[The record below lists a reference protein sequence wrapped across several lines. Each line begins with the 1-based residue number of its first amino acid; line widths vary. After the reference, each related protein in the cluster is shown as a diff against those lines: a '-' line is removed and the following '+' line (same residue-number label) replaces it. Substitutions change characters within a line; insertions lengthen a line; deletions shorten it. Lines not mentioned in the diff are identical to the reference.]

1 MRAAVF
7 EGNGRVEVTERP
19 EPSVAQSDDVLIRIA
34 ANGLC
39 GSDLRALAVPPQ
51 MVYEPGVI
59 LGHEFTGTVEKIG
72 KGVTSVTE
80 GERVVV
86 LPNINCQTCAQ
97 CRANRVNLC
106 ERFVHIGGM
115 RDGGAAEFCVVPARM
130 VFTLPDDLDVE
141 LAALTEPLA
150 CVLNG
155 TRRAG
160 VQPGDCALILGGGPI
175 GLLYLLL
182 FRGAGANPL
191 IVSEPASDRAR
202 VARELGADVVVNP
215 LEEDVAQAVREANYG
230 LGADLAV
237 DTVGS
242 LVGDGV
248 RAVRK
253 AGRVLVFGL
262 NDEAQVELP
271 TSDLVAREISIEG
284 VYIAKGTFPAAI
296 RLLQQNELGFDR
308 LITHRLD
315 LEEFDAAIELSR
327 RGEAVKAL
335 VRP

>member
-7 EGNGRVEVTERP
+7 EGDGRVEVTERP
-19 EPSVAQSDDVLIRIA
+19 QPSIAQPDDVLIRIA

-51 MVYEPGVI
+51 MAYETGVI
-59 LGHEFTGTVEKIG
+59 LGHEFTGTVEQIG
-72 KGVTSVTE
+72 PGVGSIAE
-80 GERVVV
+80 GARVVV
-86 LPNINCQTCAQ
+86 LPNINCQTCAH
-97 CRANRVNLC
+97 CRANRINLC
-106 ERFVHIGGM
+106 ERFVHIGSM
-115 RDGGAAEFCVVPARM
+115 RDGGAAEFCVVPERM
-130 VFTLPDDLDVE
+130 VFTLPGDLDME

-155 TRRAG
+155 TRRAS
-160 VQPGDCALILGGGPI
+160 VHPGDCVLILGGGPI

-191 IVSEPASDRAR
+191 IVSEPAPERASF
-202 VARELGADVVVNP
+202 ARKLGAELVVNP
-215 LEEDVAQAVREANYG
+215 LEEDVTKAVRDANDG
-230 LGADLAV
+230 LGADLAI
-237 DTVGS
+237 DTVGG
-242 LVGDGV
+242 LVHDGV

-262 NDEAQVELP
+262 NDEAQVELA
-271 TSDLVAREISIEG
+271 TADLVAREISIEG
-284 VYIAKGTFPAAI
+284 VYIAKGTFPTAI
-296 RLLQQNELGFDR
+296 RLLEQNALGFDR

-315 LEEFDAAIELSR
+315 LGEFDAAIELSR